1 MVRWAAATLL
11 ALGLAGC
18 GSLGLHGPRGPSA
31 AERGHATARNICAA
45 CHEVEPGR
53 TSPRGPAPAFAS
65 REMQHLSG
73 LDGRIETLTRLG
85 HHAMPP
91 QRLTPDQVMDLIAY
105 IDSLKATLGEPT
117 LDERRGAP
125 PVRPNG

>member
-1 MVRWAAATLL
+1 MVRWAATVLL

-18 GSLGLHGPRGPSA
+18 GSLGLHGPHAPSA
-31 AERGHATARNICAA
+31 AERGHATARQICAA
-45 CHEVEPGR
+45 CHEVEPGKAG
-53 TSPRGPAPAFAS
+53 SRGAAPAFAS

-91 QRLTPDQVMDLIAY
+91 QHLTAEQVTDLVAY
-105 IDSLKATLGEPT
+105 IDSLKPTGGEPT
-117 LDERRGAP
+117 LDQRGQA
-125 PVRPNG
+125 RPKG